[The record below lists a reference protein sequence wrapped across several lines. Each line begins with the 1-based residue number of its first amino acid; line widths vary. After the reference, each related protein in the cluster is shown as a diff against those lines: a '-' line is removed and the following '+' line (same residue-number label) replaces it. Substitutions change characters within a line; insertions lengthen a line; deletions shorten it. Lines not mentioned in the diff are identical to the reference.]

1 MIFKLFLNDLNSFL
15 SEIYGKTFY
24 YEKKKRFSTVVATE
38 NATRYSKKKSN
49 KFTWF
54 HYYGRWAL
62 KFYLWCLDNKE
73 LLSEIFH
80 TIIDFVFE

>member
-1 MIFKLFLNDLNSFL
+1 MNRR
-15 SEIYGKTFY
+15 
-24 YEKKKRFSTVVATE
+24 KKSLTVATE

-54 HYYGRWAL
+54 HYYGRLAL
-62 KFYLWCLDNKE
+62 KIFLWCLSNKE

-80 TIIDFVFE
+80 SIIDFVFE

>member
-1 MIFKLFLNDLNSFL
+1 MKNIRTLN
-15 SEIYGKTFY
+15 
-24 YEKKKRFSTVVATE
+24 VATE

-54 HYYGRWAL
+54 QYYGRLAL
-62 KFYLWCLDNKE
+62 KICLWCLENKE

-80 TIIDFVFE
+80 SIIDFVLE

>member
-1 MIFKLFLNDLNSFL
+1 M
-15 SEIYGKTFY
+15 
-24 YEKKKRFSTVVATE
+24 KKREKRFSTVATE

-54 HYYGRWAL
+54 HYGRLAL
-62 KFYLWCLDNKE
+62 QINLWCLDNKE

-80 TIIDFVFE
+80 SIIDFVFE

>member
-1 MIFKLFLNDLNSFL
+1 MKR
-15 SEIYGKTFY
+15 
-24 YEKKKRFSTVVATE
+24 KKRFSTVVATE
-38 NATRYSKKKSN
+38 NATRYSKKKGN

-80 TIIDFVFE
+80 SIIDFVFE

>member
-1 MIFKLFLNDLNSFL
+1 MKNIRKRPLN
-15 SEIYGKTFY
+15 
-24 YEKKKRFSTVVATE
+24 VATE

-54 HYYGRWAL
+54 QYYYGRLAL
-62 KFYLWCLDNKE
+62 KICLWCLENKE

-80 TIIDFVFE
+80 SIIDFVLE

>member
-1 MIFKLFLNDLNSFL
+1 MSKTQKSPLN
-15 SEIYGKTFY
+15 
-24 YEKKKRFSTVVATE
+24 VASE

-54 HYYGRWAL
+54 HYGRLAL
-62 KFYLWCLDNKE
+62 KIYLWCLGNKE

-80 TIIDFVFE
+80 SVIDFVL

>member
-1 MIFKLFLNDLNSFL
+1 MKIRRKSPLN
-15 SEIYGKTFY
+15 
-24 YEKKKRFSTVVATE
+24 VATE

-54 HYYGRWAL
+54 HYGRLSL
-62 KFYLWCLDNKE
+62 KIFLWCLNNKE

-80 TIIDFVFE
+80 FIIDFVFE

>member
-15 SEIYGKTFY
+15 SEIY
-24 YEKKKRFSTVVATE
+24 EKQFMMKRKKRFSTVATE

-54 HYYGRWAL
+54 KYVLWAH
-62 KFYLWCLDNKE
+62 KIYLWCLDKKE

-80 TIIDFVFE
+80 SITDFVFE

>member
-1 MIFKLFLNDLNSFL
+1 MNRR
-15 SEIYGKTFY
+15 
-24 YEKKKRFSTVVATE
+24 KRSLTVATE

-54 HYYGRWAL
+54 QYGWWVH
-62 KFYLWCLDNKE
+62 KIYLWFLDNKE

-80 TIIDFVFE
+80 SIIDFVLE